1 VNDSALMLNV
11 MSGFDP
17 KDSTSANKNTPDFLK
32 ACGNFNLKN
41 LKVGI
46 PKEYQISGMSS
57 EIINLWET
65 GYGWLKDRGADIIE
79 VSLPHTKY
87 ALPTYY
93 VIAPAEAS
101 SNLAR
106 YDGVKYGYRN
116 SQNHLD
122 DLYAN
127 TRADGFGNE
136 VKRRILIGTYVLSAG
151 YYDAYYRKAQR
162 VRNLIIQDFNK
173 VFKDVDVIL
182 TPTTPSAAFEV
193 GSQQDPISMYMN
205 DVFTVPASLAGLPAM
220 SVPSGLS
227 TNGLP
232 LGLQIIGKQFDE
244 ENVLKVA
251 SNIED
256 QAKFPFLN

>member
-1 VNDSALMLNV
+1 M
-11 MSGFDP
+11 
-17 KDSTSANKNTPDFLK
+17 
-32 ACGNFNLKN
+32 
-41 LKVGI
+41 
-46 PKEYQISGMSS
+46 
-57 EIINLWET
+57 
-65 GYGWLKDRGADIIE
+65 
-79 VSLPHTKY
+79 
-87 ALPTYY
+87 
-93 VIAPAEAS
+93 
-101 SNLAR
+101 
-106 YDGVKYGYRN
+106 
-116 SQNHLD
+116 
-122 DLYAN
+122 
-127 TRADGFGNE
+127 
-136 VKRRILIGTYVLSAG
+136 SAG

-173 VFKDVDVIL
+173 VFKDVDIIL

-193 GSQQDPISMYMN
+193 GSQQD
-205 DVFTVPASLAGLPAM
+205 PASLAGLPAM

>member
-1 VNDSALMLNV
+1 
-11 MSGFDP
+11 
-17 KDSTSANKNTPDFLK
+17 
-32 ACGNFNLKN
+32 
-41 LKVGI
+41 
-46 PKEYQISGMSS
+46 MSS

-116 SQNHLD
+116 SQNQLD